1 MKITLSLEFSCSRS
15 TKRHQAAPSQKNVWV
30 RKKLEGIRPPP
41 YVEHLN
47 AGGLTEAGS
56 NLVCNCVSNTSQP
69 SRALES
75 KATLRSRKA
84 RTSVKRLI
92 RPVTKMFKGSHKQFD
107 HSPADSQPMRNW
119 TGPEETPKE
128 LGLWCHELPA
138 EQTWGELPGSMNFSF
153 PWPNHNNLN
162 ELAGEAAADGRMSSE
177 LEGQNSWTR
186 PADDSF
192 NSSPVSPVIHDLAR
206 PIPNFMPNQ
215 QVQPSVPPHSS
226 TSSHRFQ
233 TNLAALQIRPQ
244 SIAVPS
250 LWDLRNESN
259 PIELDGTYNTGG
271 QPRSGQ
277 GRQAGPL
284 ADKTSQSW
292 YRFSER
298 RLRGGFSNAD
308 RMNNPMTMPVL
319 APAQLGWQRGYF
331 EDSKRAEQDLES
343 KHRPKEVLNSDGEL
357 PVVWDSPLV
366 QYPLIGMVESIMHQL
381 QPQGAKFV
389 RALGERAEKLTKE
402 WNGVLRK
409 QWNARGDFS
418 EKELPY
424 FLGAWLSKRRTFW
437 EYDLDTVEY
446 RRDGQTVCSSPTV
459 PLDGQVKMP
468 SRQLHGLEGENR
480 VRSIDTHQKDV
491 ECRVVPGPISTAQS
505 DDSLIMSRPATSII
519 SPPLRSFSS
528 ATAASTPINGF
539 VWDSPANLGS
549 ASSTPPTEYSFLEE
563 AFEFGHC
570 QLSGCHA
577 TFSGETRD
585 IRKGNHTRH
594 MNSKHGGG
602 RFYCDSCP
610 ASYNRDDN
618 LLNHKRR
625 RHPDQD
631 LPPLKRRQMS
641 KAAEQA

>member
-15 TKRHQAAPSQKNVWV
+15 TKRHQAASSQKNVWV

-192 NSSPVSPVIHDLAR
+192 NSS
-206 PIPNFMPNQ
+206 
-215 QVQPSVPPHSS
+215 
-226 TSSHRFQ
+226 
-233 TNLAALQIRPQ
+233 
-244 SIAVPS
+244 
-250 LWDLRNESN
+250 
-259 PIELDGTYNTGG
+259 G

-549 ASSTPPTEYSFLEE
+549 ASSTPPTEYSVLEE